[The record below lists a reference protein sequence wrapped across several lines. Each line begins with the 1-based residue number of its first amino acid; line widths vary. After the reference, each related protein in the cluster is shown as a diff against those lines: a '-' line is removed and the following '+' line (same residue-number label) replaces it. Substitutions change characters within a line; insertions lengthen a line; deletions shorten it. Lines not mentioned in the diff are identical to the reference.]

1 MLHLRKTIAKSILL
15 CSAFML
21 LVSCQ
26 FNGIKGS
33 GNVITEHRPVSEDFK
48 SIKVEKGLDVVL
60 EQSNT
65 KSITVIADDNVQKHI
80 KTSIENG
87 VLTITSD
94 VTSYLNVTSKKI
106 VVSTPIIENIKVS
119 SGASLN
125 SKNTI
130 KSNKIAI
137 KASSGATIII
147 VVETENA
154 LCEVSSGSDM
164 KISGKA
170 ITFETAASSG
180 SSLDAEKL
188 VSNQIIASASSGSN
202 IDVYPLVS
210 LKAVASSGGLISYHN
225 VPKNLNKKSSSGGS
239 IAKN

>member
-1 MLHLRKTIAKSILL
+1 MLYFNNTIAKSILL
-15 CSAFML
+15 CSTMLL

-33 GNVITEHRPVSEDFK
+33 GNVTTENRPVSEDFK
-48 SIKVEKGLDVVL
+48 SIKVDKGLDVVL

-65 KSITVIADDNVQKHI
+65 KSITVIADDNVHKHI

-87 VLTITSD
+87 VLIITSD
-94 VTSYLNVTSKKI
+94 VTSYLNVDSKKI
-106 VVSTPIIENIKVS
+106 VVCTPMIENIKVS

-130 KSNKIAI
+130 KNSSIAL
-137 KASSGATIII
+137 KASSGASINVMI
-147 VVETENA
+147 ETENA
-154 LCEVSSGSDM
+154 LCEASSGSDM

-170 ITFETAASSG
+170 IALETAASSG

-210 LKAVASSGGLISYHN
+210 LKAVASSGGVIHYHN

>member
-1 MLHLRKTIAKSILL
+1 MLYLKKTIIKSILL
-15 CSAFML
+15 CSAILL

-33 GNVITEHRPVSEDFK
+33 GNVTTENRPVSGDFK
-48 SIKVEKGLDVVL
+48 SIKADKGLDVVL

-65 KSITVIADDNVQKHI
+65 KSITVIADDNVHKHI
-80 KTSIENG
+80 KTTIENG
-87 VLTITSD
+87 MLSITSD
-94 VTSYLNVTSKKI
+94 VTSYLNVDSKKI
-106 VVSTPIIENIKVS
+106 VVCTPFIENIKVS

-130 KSNKIAI
+130 KSNKIAL
-137 KASSGATIII
+137 KASSGASMNI

-170 ITFETAASSG
+170 IALETAASSG
-180 SSLDAEKL
+180 SSLNAEKL
-188 VSNQIIASASSGSN
+188 ISNQIIASASSGST

-210 LKAVASSGGLISYHN
+210 LKAVASSGGVIHYHN
-225 VPKNLNKKSSSGGS
+225 VPKNIKKKSSSGGS

>member
-1 MLHLRKTIAKSILL
+1 MLYFNNTIAKSILV

-33 GNVITEHRPVSEDFK
+33 GNVTTENRPIAEDFT

-60 EQSNT
+60 EQSNS
-65 KSITVIADDNVQKHI
+65 KSITVIADDNVHKHI

-94 VTSYLNVTSKKI
+94 VTSYLNVNSKKI

-137 KASSGATIII
+137 KASSGATINIE
-147 VVETENA
+147 VESENA

-170 ITFETAASSG
+170 IALETAASSG

-225 VPKNLNKKSSSGGS
+225 VPKNLNKKSSSAGS
-239 IAKN
+239 IEKK